1 MRKRLSGLVSNFS
14 LWRVYE
20 AMTCEGFESGGCRL
34 VFQVGR
40 LVGNLNHLRKR
51 PYRLHSLCGQP

>member
-1 MRKRLSGLVSNFS
+1 
-14 LWRVYE
+14 
-20 AMTCEGFESGGCRL
+20 MTCEGFESGGCRL
-34 VFQVGR
+34 VFEVGR